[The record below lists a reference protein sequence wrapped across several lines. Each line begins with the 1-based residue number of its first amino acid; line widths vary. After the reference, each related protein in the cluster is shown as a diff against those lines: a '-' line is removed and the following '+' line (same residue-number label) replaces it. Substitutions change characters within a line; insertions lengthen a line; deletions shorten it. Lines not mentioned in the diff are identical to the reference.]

1 MGWGKLL
8 SSMEAK
14 VLDKYG
20 GFFFFFLEKI
30 RRIKR
35 IKVTNM
41 T

>member
-20 GFFFFFLEKI
+20 GFFFFFFRKDPQD
-30 RRIKR
+30 
-35 IKVTNM
+35 
-41 T
+41 